1 MVTESILPINKNDDV
16 SDVKPVM
23 KALGR
28 HSTIVVFSDS
38 GRNVLIVD
46 RRAGLVSTSVK

>member
-1 MVTESILPINKNDDV
+1 MVTERIIPINKNDEV
-16 SDVKPVM
+16 SGVKPVM

-28 HSTIVVFSDS
+28 HSTIVVLSDR
-38 GRNVLIVD
+38 GREILIVD